1 MTERLENQNDQN
13 NKIFDVERIY
23 IKKSSFEIID
33 APNSLLLQWKPEM
46 NFEIKNSNNK
56 WSENKLYEVV
66 LSATLKIKIADK
78 EICTC
83 SVDQAG
89 IFKLEGFT
97 EDEQKQILFAH
108 CADILYP
115 YLRQAI
121 SDQLVNGS
129 LPAVLLK
136 PISFEAV
143 YQQQKEQ
150 EKNKASESKVAE
162 KKSYPKTHLND

>member
-1 MTERLENQNDQN
+1 M
-13 NKIFDVERIY
+13 
-23 IKKSSFEIID
+23 S
-33 APNSLLLQWKPEM
+33 
-46 NFEIKNSNNK
+46 FEIKNSNNK

-78 EICTC
+78 EICNC

-89 IFKLEGFT
+89 LFKLEGFT
-97 EDEQKQILFAH
+97 EDETKQILSAH

-121 SDQLVNGS
+121 SDQVVNGS

-136 PISFEAV
+136 PLSFEAI

-150 EKNKASESKVAE
+150 EKAKAAE
-162 KKSYPKTHLND
+162 KKAHPKVH

>member
-1 MTERLENQNDQN
+1 MTEKNKKTENQNNTN
-13 NKIFDVERIY
+13 NKVFDVERIY
-23 IKKSSFEIID
+23 IKKSSFELID

-78 EICTC
+78 EICNC

-89 IFKLEGFT
+89 IFKLEGFN
-97 EDEQKQILFAH
+97 EEEIKHILSAY

-121 SDQLVNGS
+121 SEQVVNGS

-136 PISFEAV
+136 PIGFEAI

-150 EKNKASESKVAE
+150 EKAKAAE
-162 KKSYPKTHLND
+162 